1 MGLVSKELGASWKKL
16 KPSQKK
22 KYETQAQKDK
32 ERYLHEMED
41 FNEKYA

>member
-1 MGLVSKELGASWKKL
+1 MGLVSKELGSSWKKL

-22 KYETQAQKDK
+22 KYETLAQKDK
-32 ERYLHEMED
+32 ERYQQEMEE